1 LAGMSVTVC
10 VPGSGD
16 ATVEGAVAERLDA
29 FGPRVELE
37 GTWMSLWDSWLIRG
51 SHDEWGFWPLLGHED
66 DPRLIR
72 TGFSGP
78 GSRGIHWGRLRHVP
92 AHCAGGPRSLL
103 DLSERPACPRALAM
117 QTWDV
122 WQALS
127 DRHPPPQTMSQIA
140 DRYRKSPR
148 HGYDI
153 EAVAAEFESQPL
165 IQAFKRAHPVGGR
178 DRLVYSNEFVFHPN
192 VLIQDAAGGREA
204 FADANVRAADGA
216 GSLLTLD
223 GWWVEPD
230 GEAYHGACASSSC
243 PHGPHPYAEAVL
255 RFGAPEAKLR
265 YLRELP
271 GDVVIVQVHGHC

>member
-1 LAGMSVTVC
+1 MSVTVC
-10 VPGSGD
+10 VPGSGGV
-16 ATVEGAVAERLDA
+16 TVERAVAERLDA
-29 FGPRVELE
+29 FGPKADLE
-37 GTWMSLWDSWLIRG
+37 GRWSFLWDSWLIRG
-51 SHDEWGFWPLLGHED
+51 SHDEWGFWPAFGYED

-78 GSRGIHWGRLRHVP
+78 GSTQRHWGRLRHLP

-103 DLSERPACPRALAM
+103 DLSERPASPRALAI
-117 QTWDV
+117 QTWEV

-127 DRHPPPQTMSQIA
+127 DRYPPAQTLSQIA
-140 DRYRKSPR
+140 DRYQKSPR
-148 HGYDI
+148 RGYDL
-153 EAVAAEFESQPL
+153 EAVKAEFESQPMV
-165 IQAFKRAHPVGGR
+165 QAFKRAHPVGGR
-178 DRLVYSNEFVFHPN
+178 DRLVYSNEFVFHPD
-192 VLIQDAAGGREA
+192 VLIRHAAGGREA
-204 FADANVRAADGA
+204 FADAAVASKEGA

-255 RFGAPEAKLR
+255 RLGADEAKPR

-271 GDVVIVQVHGHC
+271 GDVIIAQVHGHR